1 MCEARLD
8 GRHTI
13 GLEEELYVETVIV
26 TLLLLQFLKVNDCN
40 WNHSSLLPRTKNVII
55 Y

>member
-8 GRHTI
+8 GQHTI
-13 GLEEELYVETVIV
+13 GLEEKQYVETAIG
-26 TLLLLQFLKVNDCN
+26 TLLLLQFLKVNNRNQNC
-40 WNHSSLLPRTKNVII
+40 SSLLPHTKNVII